1 MKITGFTIARNVVK
15 FDYPIIESIKS
26 ILPICDEYIVLVGNS
41 EDDTLSLI
49 KSINDK
55 KIKIYESVWDEN
67 LRKGGLVLSVETNK
81 AKDLITNDTDW
92 CFYLQADEVVHEKY
106 LDVII
111 DNMNKYLEQDE
122 VEGLLFKYKHFY
134 GNYKYVADSRK
145 WYRREI
151 RIVRNDKD
159 IKSWGDAQGFRKNGE
174 KLKVK
179 LIDAYVYHY
188 GWVKNPYHQME
199 KNKSF
204 QKLWH
209 DDEKIKEILSSNE
222 LYDYSIIDSLKE
234 FTGTH
239 PAVMIQRINNVNWVF
254 NYDIAKKNMSL
265 LNKLLY
271 KLEEKTGLRPF
282 EYRNYKII

>member
-1 MKITGFTIARNVVK
+1 MKLTGFTIARNAVK
-15 FDYPIIESIKS
+15 FDYPIVESIKS
-26 ILPICDEYIVLVGNS
+26 ILPICDEYIVLVGKS
-41 EDDTLSLI
+41 EDETLELI
-49 KSINDK
+49 KSINDP
-55 KIKIYESVWDEN
+55 KIKIYESEWDEN

-81 AKDLITNDTDW
+81 AKELISPNTDW

-111 DNMNKYLEQDE
+111 NNMNKYLKQFE
-122 VEGLLFKYKHFY
+122 VEGLLFKYIHFY
-134 GNYKYVADSRK
+134 GNYNYIADSRK

-151 RIVRNDKD
+151 RIVRNDKY
-159 IKSWGDAQGFRKNGE
+159 IKSWKDAQGFRKNGE

-179 LIDAYVYHY
+179 LIDAYVFHY

-209 DDEKIKEILSSNE
+209 SDEKVSEILGSND
-222 LYDYSIIDSLKE
+222 LYDYSKIDSLKI
-234 FTGTH
+234 FDGTH
-239 PAVMIQRINNVNWVF
+239 PAVMNNRINNVNWNF
-254 NYDIAKKNMSL
+254 SFDIAKKNMSL

-271 KLEEKTGLRPF
+271 KFEEFTGLRPF
-282 EYRNYKII
+282 EYKNYKII

>member
-1 MKITGFTIARNVVK
+1 MKVSGFTIVRNAVK
-15 FDYPIIESIKS
+15 FEYPIVESIKS

-41 EDDTLSLI
+41 EDETLSLI

-55 KIKIYESVWDEN
+55 KIKIYESEWDEN
-67 LRKGGLVLSVETNK
+67 FRKGGVVLSVETNK
-81 AKDLITNDTDW
+81 AKDLISHDTDW
-92 CFYLQADEVVHEKY
+92 CFYLQGDEVVHEKY
-106 LDVII
+106 LDII
-111 DNMNKYLEQDE
+111 CENMNRYMNHFE
-122 VEGLLFKYKHFY
+122 VEGLLLKYLHFY
-134 GNYKYVADSRK
+134 GDYKYVADSRK

-209 DDEKIKEILSSNE
+209 DDEKIKEILGSNE
-222 LYDYSIIDSLKE
+222 LYDYSKIDSLKE

-239 PAVMIQRINNVNWVF
+239 PAVMIKRINNVNWVF

-265 LNKLLY
+265 LNKILY